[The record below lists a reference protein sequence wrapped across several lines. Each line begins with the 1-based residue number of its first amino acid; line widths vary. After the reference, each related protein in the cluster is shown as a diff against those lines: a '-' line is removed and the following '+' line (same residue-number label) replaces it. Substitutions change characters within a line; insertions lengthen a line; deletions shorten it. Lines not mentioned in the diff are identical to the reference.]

1 MTERG
6 IYESNGRNCGRRVQ
20 YDRTEGESASIAVA
34 TALARYHDEDATD
47 SSTRLYD
54 YVDPEALDAL
64 VPRDGED
71 DRTASVVEF
80 VVDRATVRVTP
91 GKVEVSAQD

>member
-1 MTERG
+1 MTDGG
-6 IYESNGRNCGRRVQ
+6 IYESDGRTCRRRVR

-47 SSTRLYD
+47 PSTRLYD

-64 VPRDGED
+64 VAGTEDGA
-71 DRTASVVEF
+71 RSASVVEF
-80 VVDRATVRVTP
+80 EVERTAVRVYP
-91 GKVEVSAQD
+91 GHVEVSATG